1 MREAGLVYMVD
12 NYAEAA
18 LKEFQRIF
26 GESRVQLSENSTFLE
41 IKLGVDPYGYDPDQ
55 PLSVEEIMR
64 SAGFSSNPIDLA
76 YEEIV
81 MQFGMGGPFRV
92 KEFYEKPDPTSQATY
107 CQIEV
112 KELCKEGSIKK
123 LEKLT
128 PLDFRCIGLEILDFP
143 TREFYERHSDNL
155 QKLKELTGAKWKFRR
170 NKEKED
176 DGFYAALL
184 PKNRNQTIT
193 FDSFRFLGQEEKESQ
208 ITFRER
214 ASDGRAIVQITA
226 DWFENSDLKTARESA
241 ALRGIMHRDKS

>member
-1 MREAGLVYMVD
+1 MSH

-26 GESRVQLSENSTFLE
+26 GESRVQLSENNKFLE
-41 IKLGVDPYGYDPDQ
+41 IKLGVDPDGYDPDQ
-55 PLSVEEIMR
+55 PIAVEGIMR

-107 CQIEV
+107 CHIEV
-112 KELCKEGSIKK
+112 KELCKKGSIKK
-123 LEKLT
+123 LKRLT
-128 PLDFRCIGLEILDFP
+128 PLDFPCIGLEALDFP
-143 TREFYERHSDNL
+143 TREFYERHSENL
-155 QKLKELTGAKWKFRR
+155 EKLKELAGAKWKFRR
-170 NKEKED
+170 NKDNED
-176 DGFYAALL
+176 NGFYAALL
-184 PKNRNQTIT
+184 PKNRDQTIN

-214 ASDGRAIVQITA
+214 ADGRTIVQITA
-226 DWFENSDLKTARESA
+226 DWFESSDLRTARESA
-241 ALRGIMHRDKS
+241 TLRRIMHRDKS